1 MGVVFH
7 SLKAVNLK
15 GASLIRMFHFAQVFA
30 GSAAT
35 NKPTHGN
42 NDRNCLSMFGSR
54 PQPIFQGHDGR
65 IIVQKEPAIDCV
77 ATFVQTQFELLLQ
90 VGDVE

>member
-1 MGVVFH
+1 
-7 SLKAVNLK
+7 
-15 GASLIRMFHFAQVFA
+15 
-30 GSAAT
+30 
-35 NKPTHGN
+35 
-42 NDRNCLSMFGSR
+42 MFGSR